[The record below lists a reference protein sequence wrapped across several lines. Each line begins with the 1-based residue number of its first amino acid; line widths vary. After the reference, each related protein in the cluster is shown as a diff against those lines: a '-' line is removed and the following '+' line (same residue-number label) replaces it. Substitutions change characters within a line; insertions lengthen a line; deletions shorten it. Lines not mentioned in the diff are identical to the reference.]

1 MIISVIGTR
10 KSNEES
16 NLIIFNKI
24 KEILK
29 SRNLY
34 PEDIEEVRSGNAYG
48 VDQVANKFL
57 DLGIKVK
64 HYVVD
69 DNHNPS
75 LRRREAE
82 YVIGKGD
89 YDELMYSLFPWIK
102 KQSYYVKMLISR
114 NMSIIC
120 GKKEEK
126 PSNLVF
132 WFTGKGLT
140 GGTSYGVKLA
150 RHLGIEDIEVTI

>member
-10 KSNEES
+10 DSNEEN

-29 SRNLY
+29 NRNLY
-34 PEDIEEVRSGNAYG
+34 PDDIEEVRSGNAYG

-64 HYVVD
+64 HYIVD
-69 DNHNPS
+69 NNHNYT
-75 LRRREAE
+75 LRRKEAD
-82 YVIGKGD
+82 YIVGTGD

-102 KQSYYVKMLISR
+102 QQSYYVKMLISR

-120 GKKEEK
+120 GKKEENH
-126 PSNLVF
+126 SSIVF
-132 WFTGKGLT
+132 WFTGKGLK

-150 RHLGIEDIEVTI
+150 RHLGIEDIEITI